1 MTMPTQTRLLRLG
14 RARSL
19 SRAVDGGEFFEL
31 NSHRKWDMP
40 PE

>member
-14 RARSL
+14 RARRL
-19 SRAVDGGEFFEL
+19 TCATTDGEFFEL
-31 NSHRKWDMP
+31 NSERRWDMP